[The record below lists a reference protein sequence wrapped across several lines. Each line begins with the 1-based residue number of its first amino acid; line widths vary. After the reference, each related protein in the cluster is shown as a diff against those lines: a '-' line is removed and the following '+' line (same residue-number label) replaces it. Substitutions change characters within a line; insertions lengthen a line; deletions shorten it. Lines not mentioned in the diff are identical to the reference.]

1 MLKITLS
8 HPMQYLKSRSDK
20 MYSNISL
27 VQSVIQLMDESYPK
41 KINFLISEHTHTNKI
56 SSLFTIKKS

>member
-8 HPMQYLKSRSDK
+8 HPVQYLKSRSDE

-41 KINFLISEHTHTNKI
+41 QINFLITEHIHTNNI